1 MAFKEPNFI
10 HVLLMRFAGNVLA
23 RSVYKKRIENLN
35 LRGNER
41 VLDFGS
47 GPGVAAKFIAQELQM
62 ENGKLTC
69 IDMSKV
75 WMKKIKKKLSK
86 FSNIEFKLGDISE
99 FQIDAGSYDVIFIN
113 FVLHDV
119 EKDIRQRTVNALS
132 RALKKTGI
140 LYIKEPTSKSHVMP
154 AEDIRTLMT
163 QGGLE
168 EKHFTMDRSFAGPP
182 GLKYS
187 GEYNKL

>member
-23 RSVYKKRIENLN
+23 RSVYKKRIESLN

-47 GPGVAAKFIAQELQM
+47 GPGVAAKFIAQKLQKG
-62 ENGKLTC
+62 NGKLTC
-69 IDMSKV
+69 VDMSKV
-75 WMKKIKKKLSK
+75 WMKKIKKKLNN
-86 FSNIEFKLGDISE
+86 FSNVEFKKGDISE
-99 FQIDAGSYDVIFIN
+99 LQIDTGSYDVIFIN
-113 FVLHDV
+113 FVLHDI
-119 EKDIRQRTVNALS
+119 EKNIRQRTVNSLS
-132 RALKKTGI
+132 LALKKTGT
-140 LYIKEPTSKSHVMP
+140 LYIKEPTRKSHGMP
-154 AEDIRTLMT
+154 VEDIRTLMT
-163 QGGLE
+163 IGGLE

-187 GEYNKL
+187 GEYSKL